1 MELSRR
7 PSRPITPHGP
17 RDPRGT
23 PTDLKIQSLRIVA
36 FVLALAAMLA
46 TPAAAETLEGALV
59 RAYRTNAVLNAERAR
74 QRGADEN
81 VSIALSGY
89 RPQIAVG
96 FSPTLIA
103 VRDLFVDG
111 SAASATLRG
120 YTAQVTIN
128 QVLFNGF
135 KTGNQVRQAESQVR
149 SGREALRSVE
159 QAILLDAVTA
169 FENVAAT
176 LALVEAQ
183 RVNVTFLRETLESTR
198 KRLEAGDVTPT
209 DVAQAEARLAR
220 GAADLNA
227 AEVNLAIAQATY
239 EQIIGIPPGRLVPSA
254 PIDRLLPT
262 SRDQAIA
269 VARRE
274 NPAVLGATY
283 DIDVTQYAI
292 RVAESALYP
301 TITAQGYLLNS
312 QNTDVNLG
320 VKASNQAGLIGNLNI
335 PIYDGGQA
343 SAQVRQAKEV
353 LSQTRIVL
361 DRVRSL
367 TAAGVTAAWV
377 THEGAKIAVTASES
391 EVRAATIALEGVR
404 REAQAGQRTT
414 LEVLN
419 SQQDLISAR
428 ARLIGAQR
436 DRVVASY
443 TLLAATGRLDHRN
456 LGLPVA
462 SYEPQ
467 THYQQV
473 RDVWHGLRTPAGQ

>member
-7 PSRPITPHGP
+7 LSRPITPHGP

-96 FSPTLIA
+96 FSPTLVA

>member
-7 PSRPITPHGP
+7 LSRPITPHGP

-23 PTDLKIQSLRIVA
+23 PTDQKIQSLRIVA

-96 FSPTLIA
+96 FSPTLVA

-414 LEVLN
+414 LEVL
-419 SQQDLISAR
+419 
-428 ARLIGAQR
+428 
-436 DRVVASY
+436 
-443 TLLAATGRLDHRN
+443 RN
-456 LGLPVA
+456 
-462 SYEPQ
+462 
-467 THYQQV
+467 
-473 RDVWHGLRTPAGQ
+473 RT

>member
-7 PSRPITPHGP
+7 LSRPITPHGP
-17 RDPRGT
+17 RDPRGP
-23 PTDLKIQSLRIVA
+23 PTDPKIQSLRIVA

-59 RAYRTNAVLNAERAR
+59 RAYQTNAVLNAERAR

-149 SGREALRSVE
+149 SGHEALRSVE

-220 GAADLNA
+220 GTADLNA

-239 EQIIGIPPGRLVPSA
+239 EQIIGVPPGRLVPSA

-283 DIDVTQYAI
+283 DIDVAQYAI

-353 LSQTRIVL
+353 VSQARIVL

-367 TAAGVTAAWV
+367 TAAGVVAA
-377 THEGAKIAVTASES
+377 
-391 EVRAATIALEGVR
+391 
-404 REAQAGQRTT
+404 
-414 LEVLN
+414 
-419 SQQDLISAR
+419 
-428 ARLIGAQR
+428 
-436 DRVVASY
+436 
-443 TLLAATGRLDHRN
+443 
-456 LGLPVA
+456 LGHA
-462 SYEPQ
+462 
-467 THYQQV
+467 
-473 RDVWHGLRTPAGQ
+473 

>member
-7 PSRPITPHGP
+7 LSRPITPHGP

-23 PTDLKIQSLRIVA
+23 PTDPKIQSLRIVA

-220 GAADLNA
+220 GTADLNA

-353 LSQTRIVL
+353 LSQARMVL

-377 THEGAKIAVTASES
+377 THEGAKIAVAASES